1 MTPRLSPRHTGRFY
15 FPRALGKPAG
25 YAGSIPVSR
34 TKENPLALRLRGFVF
49 NFLVSLFAEGWCSSA
64 DLCLF
69 WRRCSV
75 YFLRAVA
82 GNPPSL
88 RFGHPE
94 GASGKYARPAPC
106 PRCHDGGHHP
116 SARRKNTRPRFSK
129 GRACVRDTG
138 ITNWKGRRLSPS
150 QSFAGSAG
158 STFVGRASYTLP
170 PRRRREPA
178 LASLRAP

>member
-1 MTPRLSPRHTGRFY
+1 ML
-15 FPRALGKPAG
+15 L
-25 YAGSIPVSR
+25 
-34 TKENPLALRLRGFVF
+34 
-49 NFLVSLFAEGWCSSA
+49 LVPT
-64 DLCLF
+64 
-69 WRRCSV
+69 
-75 YFLRAVA
+75 

-88 RFGHPE
+88 RFGHPDVTTE
-94 GASGKYARPAPC
+94 DTIPP
-106 PRCHDGGHHP
+106 P
-116 SARRKNTRPRFSK
+116 RRKNTRAQFSK

-150 QSFAGSAG
+150 PSFAGSAW

>member
-1 MTPRLSPRHTGRFY
+1 MYAGSNPVLTSQQNIRFVSAIGAAVAR
-15 FPRALGKPAG
+15 FPDTEEVT
-25 YAGSIPVSR
+25 GSIPVSR

-49 NFLVSLFAEGWCSSA
+49 NFLVSLFAEGRCSSA

-94 GASGKYARPAPC
+94 GASGKYAHPAPC
-106 PRCHDGGHHP
+106 PRCYDGGHHP
-116 SARRKNTRPRFSK
+116 SARM
-129 GRACVRDTG
+129 
-138 ITNWKGRRLSPS
+138 
-150 QSFAGSAG
+150 
-158 STFVGRASYTLP
+158 
-170 PRRRREPA
+170 
-178 LASLRAP
+178 